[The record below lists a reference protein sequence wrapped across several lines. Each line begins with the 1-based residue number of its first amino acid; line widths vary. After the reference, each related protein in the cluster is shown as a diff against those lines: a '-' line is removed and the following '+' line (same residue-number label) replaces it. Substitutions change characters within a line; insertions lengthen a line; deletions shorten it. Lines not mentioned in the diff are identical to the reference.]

1 MKAIIKQSHIE
12 IHGYHLGYNQMIE
25 KAHSNW
31 DSIYHRW
38 NPFTMEYDEE
48 KEILYLPRGDMY
60 CIGLLDI
67 DDSDVTT
74 DYNPSPSKPC
84 TTNILYAPR
93 DEMQEKSINFLMGN
107 GAFSYNKAYPQ
118 IILNLPPGAGKTFC
132 AISMIC
138 NMKYRSLIIT
148 HTVNVQKQWLESF
161 EAFTDVKPSQILKLD
176 TKIFDKILNDGFDY
190 REIEHVFVIHAQLQ
204 SLIKKYGWDIFN
216 ETIAKLCIGV
226 KVIDEAHLHYRHSF
240 IIDSRMNIK
249 KNVYLSATWNR
260 SQYEEDDKFKK
271 AFRRTPRFGDEYMAT
286 AGQHIVYISVTF
298 NSKPTPNDMMFV
310 NGKTKYFN
318 KFNYTKYQM
327 DKGIISEM
335 MIKLHNKLFSNYTG
349 RMMVLSSLK
358 ESCEYFADNL
368 KEVYPDKNIG
378 IYNSSIYPEI
388 KKGVKDNAE
397 IISSTPTSLGTGS
410 DIPGLRFLYMIEPFS
425 SKVNALQNPS
435 RLRKLPNGELC
446 YYIEFIDEGFPD
458 VVRWYKSRLKEY
470 SRYFKIKVNTNYDE
484 IMKEGM

>member
-12 IHGYHLGYNQMIE
+12 IHGYHIGFSSMIE
-25 KAHSNW
+25 KSHSNW
-31 DSIYHRW
+31 DSIYYRDI
-38 NPFTMEYDEE
+38 PFTMDYDEE

-60 CIGLLDI
+60 CISLLEI
-67 DDSDVTT
+67 SDENVLT
-74 DYNPSPSKPC
+74 DYNPSPSKPS

-107 GAFSYNKAYPQ
+107 GSFSYNKAYPQ

-161 EAFTDVKPSQILKLD
+161 ETFTDVKPSQILKLD
-176 TKIFDKILNDGFDY
+176 TKIFDKILNDNIDY
-190 REIEHVFVIHAQLQ
+190 SKIEHVFVIHTQLQ
-204 SLIKKYGWDIFN
+204 SIVKKYGWDTFS
-216 ETIAKLCIGV
+216 EVIAKLYIGL

-249 KNVYLSATWNR
+249 KNLYLSATWNR
-260 SQYEEDDKFKK
+260 SKYEEDDKFQK
-271 AFRRTPRFGDEYMAT
+271 AFRRTPRFGDEYMKT
-286 AGQHIVYISVTF
+286 AGQHIVYIAVTF
-298 NSKPTPNDMMFV
+298 NSKPTFAETSFV
-310 NGKTKYFN
+310 NGKTRYFN

-327 DKGIISEM
+327 DKGIISNM
-335 MIKLHNKLFSNYTG
+335 LVRLHKKLFNDYKG
-349 RMMVLSSLK
+349 RIMILSSLK
-358 ESCEYFADNL
+358 ESCEYFADIM
-368 KEVYPDKNIG
+368 KEEFPNMETG
-378 IYNSSIYPEI
+378 IYNSSIDPEI

-470 SRYFKIKVNTNYDE
+470 SRYFKVKVNTNYEE